1 MNIRQTRNLWVTGLM
16 LVGCLLLLTAMT
28 VGCGVSQPGD
38 ENNTGSTKEVST
50 QDGGD
55 LADTTQNS
63 ETTPESGSADS
74 NPDNTTAD
82 SGKVTC
88 RNDCDCPQVCTGGF
102 CSNEKRAPRCPLCT
116 DSSCDVGKPCSNGD
130 GTLGICQAP
139 PPPCKDDCDCYAQSR
154 VCDQGKCS
162 TIQRASRCKSCD
174 NGQCK
179 TGERC
184 YQSDKTIGTC
194 PPITNCKH
202 DCDCFAQGEVCEA
215 GTCQKL
221 RRPSTCELCVVGQ
234 CKAGD
239 PCRQQ
244 DGSIGTC
251 PKPTTCKHDCDCRKE
266 SKVCASD
273 NTCQALRRLS
283 NCVSCTDTQCKEG
296 DPCFN
301 KDDSIGR
308 CPKAATPCKH
318 DCDCRKEGKVCA
330 TDNTCQPLKRASLC
344 LSCDGGSCKT
354 GEPCFNKDDTIGTC
368 QMNGMGAP
376 CKHDC
381 DCQKYG
387 LLCNS
392 GKCAALRRISYCL
405 SCTNPN
411 CKAGDPCLD
420 SNGSIGT
427 CPSSSSCKDDCDCPS
442 SLACLG
448 GACQAAGRMNACPSC
463 TSQNCPTN
471 NRCRNQD
478 GTLGTCCCRTSGCG
492 TGKLCCSGGA
502 PPPPGVCGSFC
513 TSPDPKT
520 GQCPLFP

>member
-1 MNIRQTRNLWVTGLM
+1 MGKRQTRNVWLTGLM
-16 LVGCLLLLTAMT
+16 LVGSLLLFTAMT
-28 VGCGVSQPGD
+28 VGCGVSPAGN
-38 ENNTGSTKEVST
+38 ENNTGNTKETAT

-55 LADTTQNS
+55 VTDKAQNT
-63 ETTPESGSADS
+63 ETPPEPGNADS
-74 NPDNTTAD
+74 HPDSTTAD
-82 SGKVTC
+82 NGKIPC
-88 RNDCDCPQVCTGGF
+88 RNDCDCPMVCTGGF
-102 CSNEKRAPRCPLCT
+102 CGNEKRVPQCPACT
-116 DSSCDVGKPCSNGD
+116 DSRCDVGKPCRNED

-139 PPPCKDDCDCYAQSR
+139 PPS
-154 VCDQGKCS
+154 
-162 TIQRASRCKSCD
+162 
-174 NGQCK
+174 
-179 TGERC
+179 
-184 YQSDKTIGTC
+184 
-194 PPITNCKH
+194 CKH
-202 DCDCFAQGEVCEA
+202 DCDCFAQSEVCEG

-221 RRPSTCELCVVGQ
+221 RRASTCALCVVGQ

-244 DGSIGTC
+244 DGSFDTC
-251 PKPTTCKHDCDCRKE
+251 PTPTSCKHDCDCHKE
-266 SKVCASD
+266 SKVCATD

-301 KDDSIGR
+301 KDNSIGQ
-308 CPKAATPCKH
+308 CPKATTSCKH
-318 DCDCRKEGKVCA
+318 DCDCHKESKVCA

-344 LSCDGGSCKT
+344 LACDGGSCKT
-354 GEPCFNKDDTIGTC
+354 GDPCYNKDDTIGTC
-368 QMNGMGAP
+368 QMSGMGAP

-392 GKCAALRRISYCL
+392 GKCAALRRMSFCL

-448 GACQAAGRMNACPSC
+448 GACQAAGRMNTCPSC

-478 GTLGTCCCRTSGCG
+478 GTLSTCCCRTSGCG
-492 TGKLCCSGGA
+492 TGKLCCAGGA